1 MAFSTGGRG
10 PFNGQMNVT
19 PLIDVLLVLIIVFM
33 VVVSMSKE
41 HQVEVQLPQQP
52 KNESL
57 EPHRNES
64 TIVIQVAW
72 DPEGKAPVFKINQES
87 VALENLEPRLERIF
101 TGRAEKIAYVKGD
114 DELNFEVVAQVI
126 AEAHNAGIQ
135 RVGLLTTQQ
144 FSEQ

>member
-10 PFNGQMNVT
+10 PFHGQMNVT

-72 DPEGKAPVFKINQES
+72 DAEGKAPVFKINQES

-114 DELNFEVVAQVI
+114 DELNFEVGAQVI

>member
-52 KNESL
+52 KNEPP
-57 EPHRNES
+57 EPHRNET
-64 TIVIQVAW
+64 TIVIQVVW
-72 DPEGKAPVFKINQES
+72 DPEGKAPVSKINQEN

-114 DELNFEVVAQVI
+114 DELDFEVVAQVI

-144 FSEQ
+144 FSAQ

>member
-33 VVVSMSKE
+33 VVVTMSKE
-41 HQVEVQLPQQP
+41 HQLEVQLPQQP
-52 KNESL
+52 KNEL
-57 EPHRNES
+57 VEPHQNEG

-72 DPEGKAPVFKINQES
+72 DPKDKAPVLKINQES
-87 VALENLEPRLERIF
+87 VPWDNLEPRLERIF
-101 TGRAEKIAYVKGD
+101 TGRADKIAYVKGD
-114 DELNFEVVAQVI
+114 DELNFEYVAQVI
-126 AEAHNAGIQ
+126 AEAHNAGVQ

-144 FSEQ
+144 FSAQ

>member
-57 EPHRNES
+57 APHWNES

-87 VALENLEPRLERIF
+87 VAWENLEPRLERIF

-114 DELNFEVVAQVI
+114 DELDFEVVAQVI

>member
-10 PFNGQMNVT
+10 PFQGQLNVT
-19 PLIDVLLVLIIVFM
+19 PLIDVLLVLIIMFM

-52 KNESL
+52 KNEL
-57 EPHRNES
+57 VEPHQNER

-72 DPEGKAPVFKINQES
+72 DPDNKAPVLKINQES
-87 VALENLEPRLERIF
+87 VPWDNLEPRLERIF

-114 DELNFEVVAQVI
+114 DELNFEYVAQVI
-126 AEAHNAGIQ
+126 AEAHNAGVQ
-135 RVGLLTTQQ
+135 RVGLLTTEQ
-144 FSEQ
+144 FSAQ

>member
-1 MAFSTGGRG
+1 MAFSTGGGG

-52 KNESL
+52 KNQL
-57 EPHRNES
+57 PEPHQNER
-64 TIVIQVAW
+64 TIVIEVTW
-72 DPEGKAPVFKINQES
+72 DTKEKTPVFKINQEN

-114 DELNFEVVAQVI
+114 DELDFEVVAQVI

>member
-33 VVVSMSKE
+33 VVVTMSKE

-52 KNESL
+52 KNEL
-57 EPHRNES
+57 VEPHQNEG

-72 DPEGKAPVFKINQES
+72 DPRDKAPVLKINQES
-87 VALENLEPRLERIF
+87 VPWDNLEPRLERIF
-101 TGRAEKIAYVKGD
+101 TGRADKIAYVKGD
-114 DELNFEVVAQVI
+114 DELNFEYVAQVI
-126 AEAHNAGIQ
+126 AEAHNAGVQ

-144 FSEQ
+144 FSAQ

>member
-33 VVVSMSKE
+33 VVVSMSKD
-41 HQVEVQLPQQP
+41 HQVQVQLPQQSN
-52 KNESL
+52 NESP
-57 EPHRNES
+57 EPHQNER

-72 DPEGKAPVFKINQES
+72 DPKGNGPVFKINQES
-87 VALENLEPRLERIF
+87 VAWENLEPRLERIF

-114 DELNFEVVAQVI
+114 GELEFEVVAQVI

-135 RVGLLTTQQ
+135 RVGLLTSQP